1 MAAYVD
7 NIVGE
12 SSTDF
17 VGKDGFIWWV
27 GEVEDSEDPQKI
39 GRVKCRVLGFYTG
52 PQAGFRKD
60 LETKD
65 LPWATVLQ
73 PTDQAGID
81 GVGKSSHQLRPGAI
95 VMGFFLDGEEAQ
107 LPIVMGVLR
116 ISNAQSGKLDSK
128 QSSFLFTNAPNR
140 QDINPTNKEVGAT
153 SQQSEKTK
161 PNTGS
166 NTVKTPGE
174 TDATVTNNQA
184 PAALGNRAPATS
196 SNTTKPTVRE
206 NGVPAASGVGG
217 PWKTLEI
224 KLRQLVEDLI
234 STASSVVKNEEGE
247 FIDVFENKIAKVDE
261 LTQKIQGFLTAVMA
275 QVVSAFKEQLT
286 VIAGEGLSMAGI
298 ISKFTGIPFVVL
310 QIVQTIIQTLLNQI
324 CGLDDLIKQMV
335 ADPMGVV
342 TSMAEQLLDQAMD
355 AATAATAGVQDI
367 INQITCSI
375 QSGLGFVGQIL
386 QLVKSAT
393 AVAEGFD
400 TLKDVFENGKDI
412 FTGKTDISKIN
423 LQSIS
428 QLISII
434 FSLFDFGGCNRKPGS
449 RASTSK
455 QFYPFLGVTGCS
467 KDDLDNLK
475 GKLGNAYP
483 PCGGSGGGGTIV
495 DAIFNDANTYLNS
508 AQSFINGAYNL
519 QLSTP
524 GRQGSITR
532 YASGY
537 TVTDARVDNKEFT
550 EHVARVKAGQSATE
564 SAETAKKLNPDSK
577 GSSDPLVGTHV
588 DCPGNYSAEYKQS
601 KCESIAKDNII
612 TIDGDYRLKVTG
624 DFHLEIGGGMFID
637 VSGAPGEGETK
648 TQKNT
653 INFASDTA
661 IDCKGHLQAQAI
673 GNTIAGKGGTN
684 AEVIAPN
691 GNTKIDAQG
700 YEISAS
706 EIKLSAGNSITMT
719 APAEYHFIN
728 TLDGVI
734 PKGKTGIFNT
744 VGGPVDYVLFPA
756 PSADPIPR
764 FSINTPG
771 PFLVNCAAGGALF
784 TVAAGA
790 FAANVATGAITL
802 NAAAGA
808 ASIVAGAAINIT
820 ATANVKVT
828 AATILLN

>member
-1 MAAYVD
+1 MSAYVD

-27 GEVEDSEDPQKI
+27 GEVEDTEDPQLI

-52 PQAGFRKD
+52 PEAGFRKD

-116 ISNAQSGKLDSK
+116 ISNAQPGKLDSK
-128 QSSFLFTNAPNR
+128 DSTFLFTNAPNR
-140 QDINPTNKEVGAT
+140 NDINPTNKEVGAT
-153 SQQSEKTK
+153 SQQADKTRQ
-161 PNTGS
+161 NNGS

-174 TDATVTNNQA
+174 QGAQVTNNQA
-184 PAALGNRAPATS
+184 PAALGNKAPATS
-196 SNTTKPTVRE
+196 GNTSKPTVRE
-206 NGVPAASGVGG
+206 NGTPAASGVGG
-217 PWKTLEI
+217 PWKTLEV
-224 KLRQLVEDLI
+224 KLGQLVEDLLT
-234 STASSVVKNEEGE
+234 TASSVVKNEDGD
-247 FIDVFENKIAKVDE
+247 FVDVFEKKIVRMEE
-261 LTQKIQGFLTAVMA
+261 LTEKVRGFLTAVMA

-286 VIAGEGLSMAGI
+286 VIAGQGLSMAGI

-310 QIVQTIIQTLLNQI
+310 QLVQTIIQTLLSQI
-324 CGLDDLIKQMV
+324 CGLDSLISDMIS
-335 ADPMGVV
+335 DPMGVV
-342 TSMAEQLLDQAMD
+342 TDLVEQVVGQAMD
-355 AATAATAGVQDI
+355 AATAAVAGVQDI

-375 QSGLGFVGQIL
+375 QSGLGFLKQIL
-386 QLVKSAT
+386 SLVKSAT

-400 TLKDVFENGKDI
+400 TLKEVFENGKDI
-412 FTGKTDISKIN
+412 FTQATNVSKID
-423 LQSIS
+423 LSSIT
-428 QLISII
+428 QLLSLI
-434 FSLFDFGGCNRKPGS
+434 FTLFDFGGCNRKAGD
-449 RASTSK
+449 RASTAK
-455 QFYPFLGVTGCS
+455 QFYPFLGVTGCTKS
-467 KDDLDNLK
+467 DLDQLK
-475 GKLGNAYP
+475 NKLGNAYP
-483 PCGGSGGGGTIV
+483 ACGGSGGGGTIV
-495 DAIFNDANTYLNS
+495 DAIFNDANAYLNS
-508 AQSFINGAYNL
+508 AQSFINGAYQL

-524 GRQGSITR
+524 GRQGTITR

-537 TVTDARVDNKEFT
+537 TVTDARVDNKEYT

-564 SAETAKKLNPDSK
+564 SAETAKKINPDSK
-577 GSSDPLVGTHV
+577 GSSDPLVGTHI
-588 DCPGNYSAEYKQS
+588 DCPGNYSAEYKKS
-601 KCESIAKDNII
+601 KCESISEDNII

-624 DFHLEIGGGMFID
+624 DFHLEIGGGMFVD
-637 VSGAPGEGETK
+637 VSGAPNEPGQP

-653 INFASDTA
+653 LNFASDTA
-661 IDCKGHLQAQAI
+661 IDCKGHLQTQAI
-673 GNTIAGKGGTN
+673 GNTVCGKGGTN
-684 AEVIAPN
+684 AEVIAPQ
-691 GNTKIDAQG
+691 GNTKIDCQG
-700 YEISAS
+700 YEINAS
-706 EIKLSAGNSITMT
+706 EIKLSAGNSITMI

-808 ASIVAGAAINIT
+808 VSVVAGAAVNIT
-820 ATANVKVT
+820 ATANVKIS
-828 AATILLN
+828 ALTILLN

>member
-1 MAAYVD
+1 MSAYVD

-27 GEVEDSEDPQKI
+27 GEVEDTEDPQLI

-52 PQAGFRKD
+52 PEAGFRKD

-116 ISNAQSGKLDSK
+116 ISNAQPGKLDSK
-128 QSSFLFTNAPNR
+128 DSTFLFTNAPNR
-140 QDINPTNKEVGAT
+140 NDINPTNKEVGAT
-153 SQQSEKTK
+153 SQQADKTRQ
-161 PNTGS
+161 NNGS

-174 TDATVTNNQA
+174 QGAQVTNNQA
-184 PAALGNRAPATS
+184 PAALGNKAPATS
-196 SNTTKPTVRE
+196 GNTSKPTVRE
-206 NGVPAASGVGG
+206 NGTPAASGVGG
-217 PWKTLEI
+217 PWKTLEV
-224 KLRQLVEDLI
+224 KLGQLVEDLLT
-234 STASSVVKNEEGE
+234 TASSVVKNEDGD
-247 FIDVFENKIAKVDE
+247 FVDVFENKIVRMEE
-261 LTQKIQGFLTAVMA
+261 LTEKVRGFLTAVMA

-286 VIAGEGLSMAGI
+286 VIAGQGLSMAGI

-310 QIVQTIIQTLLNQI
+310 QLVQTIIQTLLSQI
-324 CGLDDLIKQMV
+324 CGLDSLISDMIS
-335 ADPMGVV
+335 DPMGVV
-342 TSMAEQLLDQAMD
+342 TDLVEQVVGQAMD
-355 AATAATAGVQDI
+355 AATAAVAGVQDI

-375 QSGLGFVGQIL
+375 QSGLGFLKQIL
-386 QLVKSAT
+386 SLVKSAT

-400 TLKDVFENGKDI
+400 TLKEVFENGKDI
-412 FTGKTDISKIN
+412 FTQATNVSKID
-423 LQSIS
+423 LSSIT
-428 QLISII
+428 QLLSLI
-434 FSLFDFGGCNRKPGS
+434 FTLFDFGGCNRKAGD
-449 RASTSK
+449 RASTAK
-455 QFYPFLGVTGCS
+455 QFYPFLGVTGCTKS
-467 KDDLDNLK
+467 DLDQLK
-475 GKLGNAYP
+475 NKLGNAYP
-483 PCGGSGGGGTIV
+483 ACGGSGGGGTIV
-495 DAIFNDANTYLNS
+495 DAIFNDANAYLNS
-508 AQSFINGAYNL
+508 AESFINGAYQL

-524 GRQGSITR
+524 GRQGTITR

-537 TVTDARVDNKEFT
+537 TVTDARVDNKEYT

-564 SAETAKKLNPDSK
+564 SAETAKKINPDSK
-577 GSSDPLVGTHV
+577 GSSDPLVGTHI
-588 DCPGNYSAEYKQS
+588 DCPGNYSAEYKKS
-601 KCESIAKDNII
+601 KCESISEDNII

-624 DFHLEIGGGMFID
+624 DFHLEIGGGMFVD
-637 VSGAPGEGETK
+637 VSGAPNEPGQP

-653 INFASDTA
+653 LNFASDTA
-661 IDCKGHLQAQAI
+661 IDCKGHLQTQAI
-673 GNTIAGKGGTN
+673 GNTVCGKGGTN
-684 AEVIAPN
+684 AEVIAPQ
-691 GNTKIDAQG
+691 GNTKIDCQG
-700 YEISAS
+700 YEINAS
-706 EIKLSAGNSITMT
+706 EIKLSAGNSITMI

-808 ASIVAGAAINIT
+808 VSVVAGAAVNIT
-820 ATANVKVT
+820 ATANVKIS
-828 AATILLN
+828 ALTILLN